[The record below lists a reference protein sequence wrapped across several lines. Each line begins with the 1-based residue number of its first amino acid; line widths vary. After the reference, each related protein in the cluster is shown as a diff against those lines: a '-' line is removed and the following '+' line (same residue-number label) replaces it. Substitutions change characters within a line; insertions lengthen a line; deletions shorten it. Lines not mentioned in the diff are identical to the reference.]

1 MAIAHSANAQG
12 RRHDLVEHLRCVAD
26 LARTFAAKFG
36 AGALGYWAGL
46 WHDVGKVHAT
56 FQQYLLDC
64 ERNPEKHHRGPDHK
78 RAGALLAAPR
88 HELLAFLIAGHHGG
102 LPSRSDLV
110 EWLRDKTKAK
120 PAQEAIQNILP
131 YLNPVEPTDALPVPP
146 HLTSALDTE
155 FFIRMLFSAL
165 VDADFLDTERHF
177 NSEQSDKRI
186 DTLPLNE
193 LWRRFAANQE
203 RLTGQDPAGRVN
215 TLRHEVYEACVHN
228 AVLPLGF
235 FRLTVP
241 TGGGKTRSSM
251 AFALQH
257 ALVHD
262 LDRIIVAIPYTS
274 IIEQTAEVYRDIFG
288 ENIVVEHHSA
298 VNYADESMDP
308 VSLGDVWSRLA
319 SENWDAPIIVTT
331 TVQLFES
338 LFARKTTSCRKLHN
352 IARSVVI
359 LDEVQTLPPGLL
371 TPILDSL
378 RQLVAYYGVSVVL
391 CTATQPALDD
401 SPYLKGLP
409 NVREIGADPPRLF
422 NELGGRVR
430 YELPFADEA
439 WSWDRVAQEM
449 RTANQALAV
458 VNTKNDALA
467 LLEALQDPEAFHLST
482 LLCGAHRRVLL
493 RQIKHRLAAG
503 LPCRLVSTQVVEAGV
518 DLDFPLVLRAVG
530 PLDRIVQSAGRCN
543 REAKLTLGR
552 VVVFAPE
559 QGKLPPG
566 VYKSA
571 TSTSINLLRRPGF
584 DFNTPDTYQE
594 YFRLLYQVVETD
606 EEQIQELRAGLKY
619 REVAERFR
627 MIKDDTTPVVVR
639 YRGQDNTDD
648 TVDRLLSYVQHQDS
662 ALPRWLLR
670 QLQPYIV
677 NVRAR
682 MIGEYQR
689 EGFLNELVPGFW
701 EWLGQYDILKGLVVA
716 NRDPEELVV

>member
-1 MAIAHSANAQG
+1 MAIAHSANAKG
-12 RRHDLVEHLRCVAD
+12 NRHDLVEHLQCVAN

-36 AGALGYWAGL
+36 AGELGYWAGL
-46 WHDVGKVHAT
+46 WHDVGKVHPV

-64 ERNPEKHHRGPDHK
+64 ERNPAKHHRGPDHK
-78 RAGALLAAPR
+78 RAGALLAAQR

-102 LPSRSDLV
+102 LPSRTDLV
-110 EWLRDKTKAK
+110 DWLRDKTKAK
-120 PAQEAIQNILP
+120 PAQEAIQSIP
-131 YLNPVEPTDALPVPP
+131 QYLNPIEPMTALPIPL

-177 NSEQSDKRI
+177 NSEQSGNRI
-186 DTLPLNE
+186 NPLPLSE
-193 LWRRFAANQE
+193 LWSRFVANQE
-203 RLTGQDPAGRVN
+203 HLAGRGSAGQVN
-215 TLRHEVYEACVHN
+215 TLRHEVYEACVQN
-228 AVLPLGF
+228 ATLSPGF

-257 ALVHD
+257 ALVYG
-262 LDRIIVAIPYTS
+262 LDRVIVAIPYTS
-274 IIEQTAEVYRDIFG
+274 IIEQTAEVYRNIFG
-288 ENIVVEHHSA
+288 EHAVVEHHSA
-298 VNYADESMDP
+298 VNYTDDSADP
-308 VSLGDVWSRLA
+308 VSLGDVWARLA
-319 SENWDAPIIVTT
+319 AENWDAPIIVTT

-338 LFARKTTSCRKLHN
+338 LFGRKTISCRKLHN
-352 IARSVVI
+352 LARSVLI

-371 TPILDSL
+371 TPILDGL
-378 RQLVAYYGVSVVL
+378 QQLVAHYGVSVVL

-401 SPYLKGLP
+401 SPYLKGLQ
-409 NVREIGADPPRLF
+409 NVREIVSEPTHLF
-422 NELGGRVR
+422 TKLGGRVR
-430 YELPFADEA
+430 YELPFAAEP

-449 RTANQALAV
+449 RTTPQALAV

-482 LLCGAHRRVLL
+482 LLCGAHRRALL
-493 RQIKHRLAAG
+493 REVKHRLAEG

-543 REAKLTLGR
+543 REAKLTVGR

-559 QGKLPPG
+559 EGKLPPG

-571 TSTSINLLRRPGF
+571 TSTSVNLLKRPGF
-584 DFNTPDTYQE
+584 DFNNPASYLE

-606 EEQIQELRAGLKY
+606 EERIQELRAGLKY

-627 MIKDDTTPVVVR
+627 LIKDDTTPVVVR
-639 YRGQDNTDD
+639 YRGQDNTDNM
-648 TVDRLLSYVQHQDS
+648 VDRLLSYVQHQDG

-677 NVRAR
+677 NVRTR
-682 MIGEYQR
+682 MIREYQR
-689 EGFLNELVPGFW
+689 EGFLSELVPGFW
-701 EWLGQYDILKGLVVA
+701 EWLGRYDTLKGLVVA